1 MKSLIST
8 SLLSL
13 LFIACAPSIDS
24 QIDKAESI
32 FIDEVQYMTKKEAL
46 SNEINYYK
54 EPEITTRSH
63 KRSLT
68 GKDLIHECNR
78 VMDEDNGKDFTH
90 FGPTTFKIIR
100 RVDDIKD
107 YAIEHPNDV
116 IAEEFYFEGTF
127 THYNNGYG
135 TRKAIVIYVPK
146 LDRYII
152 DQIYR

>member
-24 QIDKAESI
+24 QMDKAESI
-32 FIDEVQYMTKKEAL
+32 FIDKVQYMTKKEAL
-46 SNEINYYK
+46 SKEINYYK

-78 VMDEDNGKDFTH
+78 VMDEDNGKDYTL
-90 FGPTTFKIIR
+90 GPTTFKIIR
-100 RVDDIKD
+100 PVVDIKD

-127 THYNNGYG
+127 THYNNGYE
-135 TRKAIVIYVPK
+135 TRKANVIYVPK
-146 LDRYII
+146 LDRHIL